1 MYRLIACAVC
11 WLVLLG
17 SFVTAWASIPR
28 PWSATDLIVLAVVG
42 AAAVAFARLGL
53 VSVAALLL
61 RILPSGRIRALL
73 AGAVIRVM
81 PRLLTSSVL
90 AVASTAVVVQA
101 ANAAPA
107 MSMESTDAANPTG
120 AEPAAGA
127 PVDPGWPTSAER
139 PSTPGSPDSSSGAD
153 EEPTDDKVRDPGWPT
168 DPPAHGNE
176 DDHGEGTGDDEAA
189 DRAPERS
196 DSDEGRSSRSS
207 SDEAGSEAGSRPGD
221 SPEQAQQR
229 LHEVDDGESL
239 WSIAEEIADS
249 PAEVPELVQD
259 IYTANR
265 DTIGPDPSLIIAGQ
279 RLEIQQ

>member
-17 SFVTAWASIPR
+17 SFLTAWASIPR

-73 AGAVIRVM
+73 ARAVIRVM

-120 AEPAAGA
+120 AEPAAAA

-139 PSTPGSPDSSSGAD
+139 PSTPGPPDSASGAD
-153 EEPTDDKVRDPGWPT
+153 EVPTDDKVRDPGWPT
-168 DPPAHGNE
+168 DPPAHENE
-176 DDHGEGTGDDEAA
+176 DDHGEGTGD
-189 DRAPERS
+189 
-196 DSDEGRSSRSS
+196 
-207 SDEAGSEAGSRPGD
+207 DEAGSEAGSRPGD
-221 SPEQAQQR
+221 SPEQTQQR
-229 LHEVDDGESL
+229 VHDVDDGESL